1 MPKTRNHLTPAEAEA
16 KGLLCRKH
24 LKERFRLMPGL
35 NTKPAGSV
43 WQGQGAYNVYNPAEC
58 VPWRWM
64 PGRAQVRRQHVAA
77 QAKDLIAA
85 GCIVL
90 DTETTGLGDDAEI
103 CEITIL
109 DVTGAPILDTLVR
122 PTRPIPVEATAIH
135 KITDAMV
142 ASAPSWPEVA
152 EQYAAAVAGRTV
164 VAYNVAF
171 DARLLRQ
178 TYQIH
183 GLTAPVLTT
192 ACAMLMYAEWHGE
205 YDRSRDRWRWLKLI
219 EAATDCGVAED
230 GAHRALA
237 DARMTLGVLR
247 YLQRRTNGR
256 RPAGPKV
263 ATVPQEALPPVLG

>member
-1 MPKTRNHLTPAEAEA
+1 MKHKNKVILTSGGRMSRTRKHLTPTEAEA

-24 LKERFRLMPGL
+24 LKERLRLMPGL

-43 WQGQGAYNVYNPAEC
+43 WQGQGAYDVYNPAEC

-85 GCIVL
+85 DCIVL
-90 DTETTGLGDDAEI
+90 DTETTGLGDDAEV
-103 CEITIL
+103 CEIAII
-109 DVTGAPILDTLVR
+109 DVTGAPILDTLIK
-122 PTRPIPVEATAIH
+122 PTRPISAEASAYNG
-135 KITDAMV
+135 ITNAML
-142 ASAPSWPEVA
+142 ASAPSWLEVA
-152 EQYAAAVAGRTV
+152 EQYAAIVAGRTV
-164 VAYNVAF
+164 VAYNAAF

-178 TYQIH
+178 THQLH
-183 GLTAPVLTT
+183 GIAAPVLTT
-192 ACAMLMYAEWHGE
+192 ACLMRMYAKWHGE
-205 YDRSRDRWRWLKLI
+205 YDRDRDDWRWLKLI

-247 YLQRRTNGR
+247 YLHHRINGR
-256 RPAGPKV
+256 RPAQQ
-263 ATVPQEALPPVLG
+263 T